1 MADDN
6 NYQDYADSYVVLNLD
21 KSLKNYKNFLVR
33 MRKVRRSVPN
43 DEAIVHAGKEYGG
56 HLNVRDLWMYEVM
69 YGDKAIKGKT
79 DYEIYEFAAYC
90 VWADFV
96 KDYTSYLN
104 SRGSIEDFVSFREM
118 INLNLYREALAF
130 MMKLYETLNLQAGGE
145 YEDKDE
151 DFRRSPYKDKD
162 TEDIRRY
169 S

>member
-1 MADDN
+1 MPPIEGDFKCLQVA
-6 NYQDYADSYVVLNLD
+6 YLQADSC
-21 KSLKNYKNFLVR
+21 
-33 MRKVRRSVPN
+33 
-43 DEAIVHAGKEYGG
+43 
-56 HLNVRDLWMYEVM
+56 WMIT
-69 YGDKAIKGKT
+69 KKGKT